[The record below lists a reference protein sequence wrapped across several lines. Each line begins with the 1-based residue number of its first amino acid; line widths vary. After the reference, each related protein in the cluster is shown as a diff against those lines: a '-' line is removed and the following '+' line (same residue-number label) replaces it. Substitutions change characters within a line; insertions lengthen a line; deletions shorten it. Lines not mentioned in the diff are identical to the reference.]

1 MYITRCS
8 DAQMLIDDLFTS
20 VGVFT
25 RVCIDKPLIKVST
38 GPPIWP
44 DGGSA
49 VACDKHLQRDEH
61 DHHDQPGQGHLPYNA
76 GAKMVLHVDVTS
88 ANGNAVFLTLEN
100 VDTTKDTWNCRYCHY
115 LRIVITRPKQFLLP
129 ETSLQ
134 VGETHDTRWCW
145 GTKRFLFVS
154 NCHVMIEP
162 TLFDTMGGVE
172 CNRQVGLSVEP
183 VLYIVGGL
191 YTGYVS
197 VMAL

>member
-44 DGGSA
+44 GGGSA
-49 VACDKHLQRDEH
+49 VAYDKHDQRDEH

-88 ANGNAVFLTLEN
+88 ANGNEVLQTLEN
-100 VDTTKDTWNCRYCHY
+100 VDTTKD
-115 LRIVITRPKQFLLP
+115 P
-129 ETSLQ
+129 
-134 VGETHDTRWCW
+134 
-145 GTKRFLFVS
+145 
-154 NCHVMIEP
+154 
-162 TLFDTMGGVE
+162 
-172 CNRQVGLSVEP
+172 
-183 VLYIVGGL
+183 
-191 YTGYVS
+191 
-197 VMAL
+197 